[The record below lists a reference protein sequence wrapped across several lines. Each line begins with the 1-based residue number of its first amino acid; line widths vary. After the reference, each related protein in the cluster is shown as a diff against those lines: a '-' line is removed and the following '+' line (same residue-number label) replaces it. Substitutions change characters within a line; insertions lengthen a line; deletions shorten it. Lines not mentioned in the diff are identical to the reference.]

1 MRRFLG
7 RAGLDVPLKAPSRTI
22 SVYRAKTGLTGLLDI
37 YGNGVDQGLAPL
49 ERAVIN
55 QQL

>member
-7 RAGLDVPLKAPSRTI
+7 RAGLDVPLKAPSR
-22 SVYRAKTGLTGLLDI
+22 LLDI